1 MRNQPFDVQP
11 LSGAIG
17 AELHGIDLGGEL
29 TEDTIAALR
38 RALLDHLVIFF
49 RDQDLPP
56 ARFLALAKRFGTPI
70 EYPFVKGLEGFP
82 EIISVAKLPHETVNF
97 GGVWHSDT
105 TYLEQ
110 PPMATL
116 LVAREVP
123 PVGGDTLFANQYMA
137 LETLSPR
144 LQELLSGLR
153 GVSSSA
159 KADASRTREDRIR
172 SDGTV
177 EARKLLI
184 AEHPV
189 VRTHPET
196 GRKALYVNVAHT
208 VSFAGMTAEESKPLL
223 GYLYRHQIQPEFT
236 CRFRWRPGS
245 LAIWDNRCA
254 QHYAMNDY
262 HGHKRVL
269 QRITLA
275 GDTPR

>member
-1 MRNQPFDVQP
+1 M
-11 LSGAIG
+11 SGAIG

-29 TEDTIAALR
+29 TKSTVAALR
-38 RALLDHLVIFF
+38 QALLDHLVIFF
-49 RDQDLPP
+49 RNQDLPP
-56 ARFLALAKRFGTPI
+56 ARFLTLAKLFGTPI
-70 EYPFVKGLEGFP
+70 EYPFVKGIEGFP

-105 TYLEQ
+105 TYLRQ

-116 LVAREVP
+116 LIAREVP

-137 LETLSPR
+137 LEALSPR
-144 LQELLSGLR
+144 MQELLSGLS

-177 EARKLLI
+177 EARKLLV

-208 VSFAGMTAEESKPLL
+208 VSFAGMTGEESKPLL
-223 GYLYRHQIQPEFT
+223 DFLFRHQIQPEFT
-236 CRFRWRPGS
+236 CRFRWQPGS

-254 QHYAMNDY
+254 QHYALNDY
-262 HGHKRVL
+262 QGQKRVM

>member
-1 MRNQPFDVQP
+1 MRNSPFEVRP
-11 LSGAIG
+11 LSGSVG
-17 AELHGIDLGGEL
+17 AELLGVDLGATL
-29 TEDTIAALR
+29 LDDTVAALR
-38 RALLDHLVIFF
+38 QALLDHQVICF

-56 ARFLALAKRFGTPI
+56 DRFLALARRFGTPI
-70 EYPFVKGLEGFP
+70 EYPFVKGIEGYP
-82 EIISVAKLPHETVNF
+82 EIIAVAKLPNETVNF

-105 TYLEQ
+105 TYLAQ

-123 PVGGDTLFANQYMA
+123 EFGGDTIFANQYRA
-137 LETLSPR
+137 YETLSPAM
-144 LQELLSGLR
+144 QQLLSSLS

-172 SDGTV
+172 SDGTA
-177 EARKLLI
+177 EARKLLT
-184 AEHPV
+184 AAHPV

-196 GRKALYVNVAHT
+196 GRKALFVNVAHT
-208 VSFAGMTAEESKPLL
+208 VGFAGMTEEESRPLL
-223 GYLYRHQIQPEFT
+223 SFLFRHQIRPEFT

-245 LAIWDNRCA
+245 LAIWDNRCV
-254 QHYAMNDY
+254 QHYAVNDY
-262 HGHKRVL
+262 HGQKRVM